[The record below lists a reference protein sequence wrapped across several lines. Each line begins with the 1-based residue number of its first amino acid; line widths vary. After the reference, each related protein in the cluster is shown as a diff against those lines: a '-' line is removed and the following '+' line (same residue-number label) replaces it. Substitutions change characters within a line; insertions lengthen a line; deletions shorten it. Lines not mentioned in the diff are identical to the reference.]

1 MSEGLASC
9 IPHSAH
15 VRVLTTGSACGAT
28 VNKRCAVQMRRFEKL
43 GMTRQQA
50 EAMTEHLTG
59 LLCLHTEK
67 LAEQYVSK
75 AALEKVRSATHQ
87 VPGIR
92 DRD

>member
-1 MSEGLASC
+1 M
-9 IPHSAH
+9 
-15 VRVLTTGSACGAT
+15 
-28 VNKRCAVQMRRFEKL
+28 QMRRFEKL

-75 AALEKVRSATHQ
+75 AALEKVRGAGHQ
-87 VPGIR
+87 GSVLRGR
-92 DRD
+92 V